1 MTTALTLPLFV
12 KDRSHPKP
20 QESRV
25 DDDASLALIRA
36 LSTVWT
42 TIRHRH
48 PDVPGVV
55 LLPAPALRRGVL
67 GHFAPL
73 RWSPR
78 RQDGALLHEVVVV
91 GEHLDRDPSD
101 VVETLLHEAAHAM
114 NFERGIRDCS
124 ASQYHNQKFQ
134 VAAEELGLLV
144 AKVPHYGFALTAM
157 TPLTTERYEEVTHEL
172 TEVLLH
178 RRSFL
183 VGVKTPTGGANGTS
197 TTADATDDNTKG
209 RNRKA
214 VCACDP
220 PFIIRASKKTLTDTT
235 VRCDRCSEPFY
246 LA

>member
-1 MTTALTLPLFV
+1 METDPSV
-12 KDRSHPKP
+12 
-20 QESRV
+20 
-25 DDDASLALIRA
+25 ALIRA
-36 LSTVWT
+36 LSDVWT
-42 TIRHRH
+42 TIRLRH
-48 PDVPGVV
+48 PDVPAVV

-78 RQDGALLHEVVVV
+78 RQNGALLHEVVVV
-91 GEHLDRDPSD
+91 GEHLDRAPGDI
-101 VVETLLHEAAHAM
+101 VETLLHEAAHAM

-134 VAAEELGLLV
+134 MAAEEIGLAV
-144 AKVPHYGFALTAM
+144 AKVPHYGYALTVM
-157 TPLTTERYEEVTHEL
+157 TPVTTRRYEDVTHEL

-178 RRSFL
+178 RRGVLIS
-183 VGVKTPTGGANGTS
+183 VKTPKDGGSEDGETPP
-197 TTADATDDNTKG
+197 TATNDDTTKG

-214 VCACDP
+214 ICACDP

-235 VRCDRCSEPFY
+235 VRCDRCGDAFD

>member
-1 MTTALTLPLFV
+1 MET
-12 KDRSHPKP
+12 
-20 QESRV
+20 
-25 DDDASLALIRA
+25 DASVALIRA
-36 LSTVWT
+36 LSDVWT
-42 TIRHRH
+42 SIRLRH
-48 PDVPGVV
+48 PDVPPVV

-78 RQDGALLHEVVVV
+78 RENGALLHEVVVV
-91 GEHLDRDPSD
+91 GEHLDRAPGDI
-101 VVETLLHEAAHAM
+101 VETLLHEAAHAM

-134 VAAEELGLLV
+134 AAAEEIGLAV
-144 AKVPHYGFALTAM
+144 AKMPHYGFALTAM
-157 TPLTTERYEEVTHEL
+157 TPVTTRRYEDVTHEL

-183 VGVKTPTGGANGTS
+183 LGVKTPSGGAKGDS
-197 TTADATDDNTKG
+197 TTTDKNDDSTRG

-214 VCACDP
+214 VCACNP

-235 VRCDRCSEPFY
+235 VRCDRCGDPFD